1 MNKKFST
8 LMAGLMLASAFSVA
22 DAQKVVEKYE
32 TSKAYWLGMSG
43 TEVTDA
49 SKFAISDDAGEVLAV
64 VSNPS
69 HPDYGKLILVKK
81 AEVLSD
87 ICAVKAAT
95 WTITFTQPTDG
106 TAPKFTYVNKATGL
120 TLSLDPEVANAD
132 DPTAYIKGNSSEW
145 LNTPITNADK
155 DPDKT
160 EYLPFAPLRSF
171 YKANEAVYL
180 VKGAAE
186 TDNNLFGTAKKNGIS
201 YTSLEV
207 QTSKNTSEFEGG
219 YYVAP
224 VQPMIFPLNA
234 NDLNSQLGKLDLSV
248 VSDEQKW
255 FNLYFNQDVTDG
267 AETNLFAA
275 TKLQAHQKTVKIL
288 RKDDGDEQAIPT
300 NADGTVDEAS
310 LDAYI
315 KAGYKEVDA
324 NTPYV
329 KLMAKDNKSYIVV
342 DTAYHAGTES
352 VGKLPKFTYA
362 KSAYE
367 GTNNVARNEKSFEF
381 AFAYDPFNDRVL
393 IKSHGYYTRE
403 RSMSKSPVKV
413 TGADGNIAFTRWG
426 FDADNLSA
434 PSGEVKGAYVRLA
447 KLASVRE
454 MTVASDEMPGDLVR
468 TSDKR
473 DCTALKD
480 KDEEAK
486 WTTGNSSLNMATTVK
501 MSQDDLTFTPST
513 IADGLYLIKLHTSGY
528 DKDGN
533 KRKEANGD
541 YLIASL
547 AGNFGYAEQAKN
559 QNYDH
564 MPAAQWYV
572 EKQGVSTTAPVKI
585 MNREFFDNHQS
596 IFGIDNDNIQL
607 FNAGDGRVFFTGND
621 EFANDTLEFIPVSA
635 ASKADANLG
644 YKYVDEKQASV
655 ETYYFNYLSG
665 LAQDKGLNTPSD
677 KDSLV
682 RVDETG
688 DKIALRLIPVV
699 KDDSYGIQLDEKKT
713 GIKNLV
719 RNAYYIEAYD
729 NLKFA
734 ADGRSRYLS
743 YEPSSKK
750 YVMSLVPE
758 MFFLKENNDIDGT
771 HYYALVKAEGYG
783 ETIWTKNK
791 DNNEWVSNDGAWND
805 EMLKLDEG
813 VYSGKVTTMYPAEYK
828 GMSIVDDATKVWSF
842 VELATKDKRKFSVNN
857 VPVEVSNWLSPEQM
871 KEVKVIFYD
880 KEGEPIIS
888 DATEGVQLYA
898 YMPNSNNV
906 ITLLPVT
913 TNSPTKYYAMN
924 PIYNGT
930 TSFQYGIDFDGVP
943 GNNFNAN
950 GNSNSWNY
958 AETRISVDDNTLDL
972 FIADLRNIGAD
983 IDWADELRV
992 SAFEAQVNDS
1002 PLYRRFNG
1010 ANGEYGTEA
1019 NAPLN
1024 LKFFRQNNNAEYLFE
1039 NYASENEYR
1048 DGINDKEISFLG
1060 VNNAF
1065 QFAESETRSYTMFV
1079 DTAYVRANT
1088 RMPQYLIG
1096 IRPEVVLGDTTLCD
1110 ASTHQHATPEE
1121 ALACEHSKINVGFT
1135 RAMYLFNAQ
1144 DSVDVKNYDY
1154 QGKAAYGAQGY
1165 TRLAF
1170 KDAVH
1175 ANDTLYILNPNVT
1188 TEELK
1193 ACNLKNDKLFAK
1205 KIALGDNKHKNVV
1218 FQFRLVT
1225 DEDNRFL
1232 IESEAEENGK
1242 AVFNKDLK
1250 NVSVA
1255 PMRGGWVKIQNG
1267 VPVIA
1272 RFDDFN
1278 EAIAQAEIFDVNDE
1292 IKYDATANDEVAVEA
1307 VKVIAGDGQVTI
1319 MGAAGKNV
1327 TITNILGK
1335 VIASQVIASDNATI
1349 AVPAGIVAVAV
1360 EGEAAV
1366 KAIVK

>member
-22 DAQKVVEKYE
+22 DAQNVVEKYE
-32 TSKAYWLGMSG
+32 TSKTYWLGIHQSG
-43 TEVTDA
+43 KVAPSAKGATVN
-49 SKFAISDDAGEVLAV
+49 KVIAV

-69 HPDYGKLILVKK
+69 NPKYGQLILVGQDQLKN
-81 AEVLSD
+81 D
-87 ICAVKAAT
+87 INAVKAAT
-95 WTITFTQPTDG
+95 WTIAFTQPTDG

-120 TLSLDPEVANAD
+120 TLSLDPD
-132 DPTAYIKGNSSEW
+132 DAGEIAMIKGGSSEW
-145 LNTPITNADK
+145 LNTSITNNDK
-155 DPDKT
+155 DGNINNGETPFGF
-160 EYLPFAPLRSF
+160 EYLRSF
-171 YKANEAVYL
+171 YEANKAVFLYQDTKDM
-180 VKGAAE
+180 KGG
-186 TDNNLFGTAKKNGIS
+186 DFFGTTDTEDEAITYDLLRVGVS
-201 YTSLEV
+201 E
-207 QTSKNTSEFEGG
+207 NTSDFNYNGKSALAI
-219 YYVAP
+219 AP
-224 VQPMIFPLNA
+224 AQPAIFPLNA

-267 AETNLFAA
+267 AAKNLFSA
-275 TKLQAHQKTVKIL
+275 TKLKAVQVTADRLRRGNALDTETDVVDNWETDPAYTGYEKVTV
-288 RKDDGDEQAIPT
+288 
-300 NADGTVDEAS
+300 
-310 LDAYI
+310 
-315 KAGYKEVDA
+315 

-329 KLMAKDNKSYIVV
+329 KLLSDDKESYIVV

-352 VGKLPKFTYA
+352 VGELPKFTYA
-362 KSAYE
+362 KRAYE

-393 IKSHGYYTRE
+393 IKSHGYYKKNKTL
-403 RSMSKSPVKV
+403 KV
-413 TGADGNIAFTRWG
+413 PASITGNDGNNAFTYWGYDADG
-426 FDADNLSA
+426 DATNALEIKD
-434 PSGEVKGAYVRLA
+434 AYVRLA

-454 MTVASDEMPGDLVR
+454 MTVAAQPIEDDKVR
-468 TSDKR
+468 TTDKR
-473 DCTALKD
+473 GEDG
-480 KDEEAK
+480 AK
-486 WTTGNSSLNMATTVK
+486 TSEKAVWNKYPASSLNMSTTVK

-528 DKDGN
+528 DRFGN
-533 KRKEANGD
+533 KREEANGD

-547 AGNFGYAEQAKN
+547 KGNFGYAEQAKN

-564 MPAAQWYV
+564 MPAAQWLV
-572 EKQGVSTTAPVKI
+572 QKEGTSETAPIKI
-585 MNREFFDNHQS
+585 INREFFDKS
-596 IFGIDNDNIQL
+596 DKGYFGEDGNAIQA
-607 FNAGDGRVFFTGND
+607 FNAGDGRVFFTGSS
-621 EFANDTLEFIPVSA
+621 FANDTLEFIPVSA
-635 ASKADANLG
+635 ASKKDSKLG

-699 KDDSYGIQLDEKKT
+699 KDDSYGQQLDEKET
-713 GIKNLV
+713 GVAKLI

-783 ETIWTKNK
+783 ETIWNESNTDYINQVWVDNLLEVSTDGKSVVGGHVK
-791 DNNEWVSNDGAWND
+791 D
-805 EMLKLDEG
+805 
-813 VYSGKVTTMYPAEYK
+813 MYPAEYK

-842 VELATKDKRKFSVNN
+842 VELATMDKRQFTVNS
-857 VPVEVSNWLSPEQM
+857 VPVEVSNWLSPDQM

-888 DATEGVQLYA
+888 DASEGVDLYA
-898 YMPNSNNV
+898 YMPNSSNV
-906 ITLLPVT
+906 ITLQPVKFKV
-913 TNSPTKYYAMN
+913 NGAMHYYAMN
-924 PIYNGT
+924 PVNDEE
-930 TSFQYGIDFDGVP
+930 TSFQYGIDKLDGV
-943 GNNFNAN
+943 
-950 GNSNSWNY
+950 SYSMNY
-958 AETRISVDDNTLDL
+958 ANSRISVDDNTLDL
-972 FIADLRNIGAD
+972 FKAQLNNQT
-983 IDWADELRV
+983 WANELRV

-1024 LKFFRQNNNAEYLFE
+1024 LKFFRHNNNAEYLFE

-1060 VNNAF
+1060 VNNAY
-1065 QFAESETRSYTMFV
+1065 QFEESETRSYTMFV

-1205 KIALGDNKHKNVV
+1205 KIALDNNKHKNVV

-1292 IKYDATANDEVAVEA
+1292 IKYDATANDEIAVEG
-1307 VKVIAGDGQVTI
+1307 VTVVAGNGQVTI

>member
-22 DAQKVVEKYE
+22 DAQNVVEKYE
-32 TSKAYWLGMSG
+32 TNKTYWLGLEDNSSSG
-43 TEVTDA
+43 TKVD
-49 SKFAISDDAGEVLAV
+49 KVIAV

-69 HPDYGKLILVKK
+69 NPKYGQLILVGQDQLKN
-81 AEVLSD
+81 D
-87 ICAVKAAT
+87 INAVKAAT
-95 WTITFTQPTDG
+95 WTIAFTQPTDG

-120 TLSLDPEVANAD
+120 TLSLDPD
-132 DPTAYIKGNSSEW
+132 DAGEIAMIKGGSSEW
-145 LNTPITNADK
+145 LNTSITNNDK
-155 DPDKT
+155 DGNINNGKT
-160 EYLPFAPLRSF
+160 PFSFEYLRSF
-171 YKANEAVYL
+171 YEANKAVFLYDGGEAAIA
-180 VKGAAE
+180 GE
-186 TDNNLFGTAKKNGIS
+186 DFFGTTKNDAIEYNVLKVGVS
-201 YTSLEV
+201 E
-207 QTSKNTSEFEGG
+207 NTSDFKYNENSALAI
-219 YYVAP
+219 AP
-224 VQPMIFPLNA
+224 AQPAIFPLNA

-255 FNLYFNQDVTDG
+255 FNLYFNQDVTEG

-300 NADGTVDEAS
+300 KADGTVDEAR
-310 LDAYI
+310 LDDLI

-352 VGKLPKFTYA
+352 VGELPKFTYA

-426 FDADNLSA
+426 FNADDLPA
-434 PSGEVKGAYVRLA
+434 PSGQVTNAYVRLA

-454 MTVASDEMPGDLVR
+454 MTVASAEMPGDLVR

-473 DCTALKD
+473 DCTAL

-596 IFGIDNDNIQL
+596 IFGIDNNNIQL

-758 MFFLKENNDIDGT
+758 MFFLKENNDINGT

-783 ETIWTKNK
+783 ETIWTKDK

-805 EMLKLDEG
+805 EMLMLDVNG
-813 VYSGKVTTMYPAEYK
+813 GYSGKVTTMYPAEYK

-880 KEGEPIIS
+880 KDGEPIIS

-898 YMPNSNNV
+898 YMPNSNHV
-906 ITLLPVT
+906 ITLQPVT
-913 TNSPTKYYAMN
+913 TGSPTKYYAMN
-924 PIYNGT
+924 PVYNGT
-930 TSFQYGIDFDGVP
+930 TSFQYGIDFAGVP
-943 GNNFNAN
+943 GNNFKAN
-950 GNSNSWNY
+950 GNSLSWDY

-1096 IRPEVVLGDTTLCD
+1096 IRPEVVEGDTTLCD

-1292 IKYDATANDEVAVEA
+1292 IKYDATANDEIAVEG
-1307 VKVIAGDGQVTI
+1307 VTVVAGNGQVTI

-1360 EGEAAV
+1360 EGEDAV

>member
-22 DAQKVVEKYE
+22 DAQKVVQKYE
-32 TSKAYWLGMSG
+32 TSKAYWLG
-43 TEVTDA
+43 
-49 SKFAISDDAGEVLAV
+49 ISDDNKFDMSDETTGAEEQVIAV
-64 VSNPS
+64 VSNPKA
-69 HPDYGKLILVKK
+69 PNYGQLILVKK
-81 AEVLSD
+81 AELD
-87 ICAVKAAT
+87 NICAVKAAT
-95 WTITFTQPTDG
+95 WTIAYTQPTDG

-120 TLSLDPEVANAD
+120 TLSLDPNA
-132 DPTAYIKGNSSEW
+132 AGEFAFVKGGSSEW
-145 LNTPITNADK
+145 LNTPITDNTGANAA
-155 DPDKT
+155 
-160 EYLPFAPLRSF
+160 LPFETLRSF
-171 YKANEAVYL
+171 YEANKAVFMY
-180 VKGAAE
+180 AE
-186 TDNNLFGTAKKNGIS
+186 DSETGSGDSLFGTEYTDPDDDADNIKYSKLYVGVSSKTTEFS
-201 YTSLEV
+201 YTDADKKQHSAIA
-207 QTSKNTSEFEGG
+207 
-219 YYVAP
+219 VAP
-224 VQPMIFPLNA
+224 VQPMILPLDA
-234 NDLNSQLGKLDLSV
+234 KALNSQLGKLDLDV
-248 VSDEQKW
+248 VSNDQKW

-275 TKLQAHQKTVKIL
+275 SKLSAVDVREDHDNDKNT
-288 RKDDGDEQAIPT
+288 DDVNE
-300 NADGTVDEAS
+300 
-310 LDAYI
+310 
-315 KAGYKEVDA
+315 K
-324 NTPYV
+324 TPYV
-329 KLMAKDNKSYIVV
+329 KLYNKDLDNGTYITV
-342 DTAYHAGTES
+342 DTAYHAASES
-352 VGKLPKFTYA
+352 VAELPKFTYA
-362 KSAYE
+362 KSKYE
-367 GTNNVARNEKSFEF
+367 GTNNVARLEESSHF
-381 AFAYDPFNDRVL
+381 AFAYNPFTDQIL
-393 IKSHGYYTRE
+393 IKSRGYYTRE
-403 RSMSKSPVKV
+403 RTMSQTPIEVK
-413 TGADGNIAFTRWG
+413 GADGNPAFTRWG
-426 FDADNLSA
+426 FKQKD
-434 PSGEVKGAYVRLA
+434 GEAQIVDEAYVRLA
-447 KLASVRE
+447 TLGSVRE
-454 MTVASDEMPGDLVR
+454 LTVAENKISNDIIATAEGYNADGDEK
-468 TSDKR
+468 S
-473 DCTALKD
+473 
-480 KDEEAK
+480 AK
-486 WTTGNSSLNMATTVK
+486 WTTSGDEWSRRGMLTTVK
-501 MSQDDLTFTPST
+501 ISQDDLTFSPAT

-572 EKQGVSTTAPVKI
+572 KQNGTSTTAPI
-585 MNREFFDNHQS
+585 SIQNREFFDQYKNSENKTYFADEDAS
-596 IFGIDNDNIQL
+596 IQA
-607 FNAGDGRVFFTGND
+607 FNAGDGKIFFTTGA
-621 EFANDTLEFIPVSA
+621 FKNDTLEFIPVSA

-783 ETIWTKNK
+783 VTLLNSDFTVNFK
-791 DNNEWVSNDGAWND
+791 AWND
-805 EMLKLDEG
+805 ALLKDNGNGGLDQNAPG
-813 VYSGKVTTMYPAEYK
+813 IVPDMYPAEYK
-828 GMSIVDDATKVWSF
+828 GMSTRDDATKVWSYYQ
-842 VELATKDKRKFSVNN
+842 LATTKDKREIYIDGKKYEMST
-857 VPVEVSNWLSPEQM
+857 WLSPEQR

-880 KEGEPIIS
+880 KDGEPIIS

-898 YMPNSNNV
+898 YMPNSNHV
-906 ITLLPVT
+906 ITLQPVT
-913 TNSPTKYYAMN
+913 TGSPTNYYAMN
-924 PIYNGT
+924 PDEDL
-930 TSFQYGIDFDGVP
+930 FQYGI
-943 GNNFNAN
+943 NFTSNDKTNGGLSYTKYYAN
-950 GNSNSWNY
+950 S
-958 AETRISVDDNTLDL
+958 RISVDDNTLDL
-972 FIADLRNIGAD
+972 FIADLGNINN
-983 IDWADELRV
+983 DWSDELRV

-1024 LKFFRQNNNAEYLFE
+1024 LKFFRHNNNAEYLFE
-1039 NYASENEYR
+1039 NYASANKYR

-1060 VNNAF
+1060 VNNAY
-1065 QFAESETRSYTMFV
+1065 QFEESETRSYTMFV
-1079 DTAYVRANT
+1079 DTAFVRNNT

-1110 ASTHQHATPEE
+1110 ATTHQHKTPEE
-1121 ALACEHSKINVGFT
+1121 ALACEHTKINVGFT

-1205 KIALGDNKHKNVV
+1205 KIALDNNKHKNVV

-1292 IKYDATANDEVAVEA
+1292 IKYDATANDEIAVEG
-1307 VKVIAGDGQVTI
+1307 VTVVAGNGQVTI